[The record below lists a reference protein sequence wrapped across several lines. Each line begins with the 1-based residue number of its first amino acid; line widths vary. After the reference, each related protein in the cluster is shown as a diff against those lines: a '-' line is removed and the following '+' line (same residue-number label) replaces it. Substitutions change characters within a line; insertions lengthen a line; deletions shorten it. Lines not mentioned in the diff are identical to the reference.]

1 VIRLA
6 VTLASALALAACGG
20 DDEDDSKEAQD
31 TVREFIRA
39 TNDRDA
45 EAFCGEVVSDAFLE
59 QLTGAKGDRAEKLCE
74 DQIKVVKSPRLELVR
89 ITKAEIDGEDA
100 EVSARIKAQGQ
111 TRDQVFRLKEEDGGW
126 RIAGGAER

>member
-6 VTLASALALAACGG
+6 TILASALALVACGDGG
-20 DDEDDSKEAQD
+20 DDDKEAQD

-45 EAFCGEVVSDAFLE
+45 RTFCGEVVSEDFLE
-59 QLTGAKGDRAEKLCE
+59 QLTGARGDRAEKLCE

-89 ITKAEIDGEDA
+89 IAKTEVDGDEA
-100 EVSARIKAQGQ
+100 EVTARIKAQGQ
-111 TRDQVFRLKEEDGGW
+111 SRDQVFRLKEEDGDW
-126 RIAGGAER
+126 RIAGGS